1 MKISK
6 YTIYTIWFSYSLS
19 DTVNRFIS
27 RKHFFFFKLTHLSD
41 NRLVWKQKPNS
52 KSLNSLSD
60 KVKRLLGGVNPQTHY
75 VLFQFQHL
83 FQIIDLLEQ
92 IHVLIELLHLLWI
105 INKYFHFQKNKHSLF
120 LKAIQSRNEY
130 SNVCLKMGHCLH
142 LSSKHQTFK
151 DMSTCYTPI

>member
-27 RKHFFFFKLTHLSD
+27 RKHFFFKLTHLSD

-52 KSLNSLSD
+52 KYLNSLSD

-75 VLFQFQHL
+75 VFFQLQHL
-83 FQIIDLLEQ
+83 FQIIDLLKQ
-92 IHVLIELLHLLWI
+92 IHVLIELLYSLWM
-105 INKYFHFQKNKHSLF
+105 INKCLHYPKIKHSLF

-130 SNVCLKMGHCLH
+130 SNVCLKMGH
-142 LSSKHQTFK
+142 
-151 DMSTCYTPI
+151 

>member
-83 FQIIDLLEQ
+83 FQIIDLLKQ
-92 IHVLIELLHLLWI
+92 IHVLIELLYSLWM
-105 INKYFHFQKNKHSLF
+105 INKCFHYPKIKHSLF

-130 SNVCLKMGHCLH
+130 SNVCLKMGH
-142 LSSKHQTFK
+142 
-151 DMSTCYTPI
+151 

>member
-1 MKISK
+1 MKISQ
-6 YTIYTIWFSYSLS
+6 YHIYTFWFSYSLS
-19 DTVNRFIS
+19 HTVNRFIS
-27 RKHFFFFKLTHLSD
+27 RKHFFFKLTHLSD

-83 FQIIDLLEQ
+83 FQIIDLLKQ
-92 IHVLIELLHLLWI
+92 IHVLIELLYSLWM
-105 INKYFHFQKNKHSLF
+105 INKCFHYPKIKHSLF

-130 SNVCLKMGHCLH
+130 SNVCLKMGH
-142 LSSKHQTFK
+142 
-151 DMSTCYTPI
+151 